1 MINYYVLQNGC
12 VLQMA
17 EPDAD
22 VFWVDLLNPTEEER
36 RRVEGRFSVEL
47 FTRQESEEIESSSR
61 YVETEEEIGVN
72 MDFLFQNGDIFSNS
86 PVSFILKNKVLF
98 TQRSMEF
105 RTFTDVTQKLR
116 ALHPKDSYDVFL
128 AILATRI
135 DFDADSIEYI
145 TAKINAISNHL
156 ATIGRD
162 SQRDMLLQI
171 SALQTTTIAIR
182 KNIIEKQRVFSSLL
196 RSQLIPKNDEN
207 NITIM
212 IKDVDSLLDHA
223 SFNFERLEFL
233 QNTFIGLVGI
243 EQNRTI
249 KIFTVVTVMFMPP
262 TLIGAIY
269 GMNFDLLPELHLR
282 FGYPLALLMMAVS
295 SGLTLFIFHLK
306 KWL

>member
-1 MINYYVLQNGC
+1 MINYYVLENGRA
-12 VLQMA
+12 LQID
-17 EPDAD
+17 EPLAD
-22 VFWVDLLNPTEEER
+22 VFWVDLVNPTEEER
-36 RRVEGRFSVEL
+36 RRVERYFAVEL

-72 MDFLFQNGDIFSNS
+72 MDFLFQNDDIFANS

-98 TQRSMEF
+98 TQRAMEF
-105 RTFTDVTQKLR
+105 HTFTDVSRRLR
-116 ALHPKDSYDVFL
+116 ALHPKDGGDVFL

-135 DFDADSIEYI
+135 DFDADSIEYS
-145 TAKINAISNHL
+145 TAKINAISNRL
-156 ATIGRD
+156 ATAGHDIDRD
-162 SQRDMLLQI
+162 LLLQI
-171 SALQTTTIAIR
+171 SALQATTIAIR
-182 KNIIEKQRVFSSLL
+182 KNIIEKRRILSSLL
-196 RSQLIPKNDEN
+196 RSRLMPKNDEN

-212 IKDVDSLLDHA
+212 IKDADSLLDHA

-233 QNTFIGLVGI
+233 QNTFLGLVGI
-243 EQNRTI
+243 DQSRVI

-282 FGYPLALLMMAVS
+282 FGYPLALLMMAAS
-295 SGLTLFIFHLK
+295 SGLTLLIFRLK